1 MDLQT
6 FIGDPDRRRALAERL
21 GKSADYLWQIG
32 TGWNGRKPS
41 PELALGIERATG
53 ELGPE
58 RVPCETVRPDVVWT
72 RNAAGEVTGYH
83 VPLSGEAA

>member
-6 FIGDPDRRRALAERL
+6 FIADADRRRALAERL

-41 PELALGIERATG
+41 PELALGIERAT
-53 ELGPE
+53 EALGPT
-58 RVPCETVRPDVVWT
+58 RVSCESIRPDVVWT
-72 RNAAGEVTGYH
+72 RDSDGEVTGYH